1 MALRRQPLVAITCA
15 LEPGETPRSSLPLRY
30 AEAVLRAGGLPLQ
43 LVPTGGPADV
53 ERLLERVDALLLSGG
68 DDFDTARLGL
78 GPTHPAA
85 RPVPSQKQDMDFEL
99 ARCAL
104 ERGLPVLGICYGMQ
118 LLALS
123 EGGRLLQHLP
133 DDRPNAQQ
141 HSGSVQHGVHLRAGS
156 KLAQA
161 FGVSELSVL
170 SSHHQAIGAIG
181 PRWSASALDAE
192 GLIEG
197 IEREDHP
204 FALGVQWHPECAPT
218 GDPNERIFRALVS
231 AASLCEARR

>member
-1 MALRRQPLVAITCA
+1 MALRRQPLVAITSA
-15 LEPGETPRSSLPLRY
+15 LETGETPRASLPLRY
-30 AEAVLRAGGLPLQ
+30 AEAVLRAGGLPVQ
-43 LVPTGGPADV
+43 LAPTGGPADA
-53 ERLLERVDALLLSGG
+53 ERLLERVDALLVSGG

-85 RPVPSQKQDMDFEL
+85 KPVPSQKQDMDFEL

-104 ERGLPVLGICYGMQ
+104 ERGMPVLGICYGMQ
-118 LLALS
+118 LLALL

-133 DDRPNAQQ
+133 DDRPGAQP
-141 HSGSVQHGVHLRAGS
+141 HSGGVQHAVHLRAGS

-161 FGVSELSVL
+161 VGLPELSVH
-170 SSHHQAIGAIG
+170 SSHHQAVGALG
-181 PRWSASALDAE
+181 ARWSASALDAE

-197 IEREDHP
+197 IERADHP
-204 FALGVQWHPECAPT
+204 FALGVQWHPECAPS
-218 GDPNERIFRALVS
+218 GDPNERILRALVH